1 MGKGFLCVLRKMSGG
16 LPGKSLSGANFSV
29 VRVYPVRQVRGRVS
43 GKLPKVLREKREIEM
58 GKIYEECKNEKDGY
72 AF

>member
-1 MGKGFLCVLRKMSGG
+1 MCVLRKMSGG

-29 VRVYPVRQVRGRVS
+29 VRVYPVRQVRECVP
-43 GKLPKVLREKREIEM
+43 GKVPEVLWEKREIEM